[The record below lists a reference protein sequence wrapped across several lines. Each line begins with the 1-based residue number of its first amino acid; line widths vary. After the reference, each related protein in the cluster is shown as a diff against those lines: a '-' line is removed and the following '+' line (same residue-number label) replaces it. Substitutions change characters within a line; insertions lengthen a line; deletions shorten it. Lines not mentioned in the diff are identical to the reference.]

1 MSFVKNLQTTYEV
14 PFCAT
19 FSRPGGNLS
28 AATHRASG
36 GPGGKSVLLGLK

>member
-1 MSFVKNLQTTYEV
+1 MSFVENLHTTDEV

-28 AATHRASG
+28 AATHRESG
-36 GPGGKSVLLGLK
+36 GLGGKSALLGLK